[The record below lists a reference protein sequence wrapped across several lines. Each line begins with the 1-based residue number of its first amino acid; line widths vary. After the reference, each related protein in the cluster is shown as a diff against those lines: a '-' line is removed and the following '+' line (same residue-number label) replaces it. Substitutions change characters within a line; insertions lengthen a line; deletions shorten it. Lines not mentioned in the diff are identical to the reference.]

1 MLCRSLVRRCCAV
14 GLLIF
19 MGITVTLARNISD
32 KDFQQVEDLVRHLQG
47 TDYNFSGRA
56 IWVERGAVTAVHD
69 PKDAL
74 RAALLQL
81 MVDGMLRVG

>member
-1 MLCRSLVRRCCAV
+1 MGPS
-14 GLLIF
+14 IS
-19 MGITVTLARNISD
+19 MGITVTLARHISD
-32 KDFQQVEDLVRHLQG
+32 NDFQQVEAFVRHLQG

-74 RAALLQL
+74 RGALLQL
-81 MVDGMLRVG
+81 MVDGILRVA